1 MAKGFVL
8 EASRSR
14 QYILCMDM
22 KTLVRQSWKAISS
35 ISHFTLSTRPLSHTA
50 FWLLM
55 MKIVL
60 GGVPCLLSRESF
72 HLIPCLRCRFL
83 NFLPLSELHT
93 FHFGSL
99 FFFYSFF
106 PSYFSAFSYYWGLFH
121 LMHLRARFSSRCTS
135 PSSITLS
142 VRADKHLPTD
152 EARRREERKAQVEQ
166 LWRIDTGQG
175 GGITRCRKITPTLAY
190 MP

>member
-1 MAKGFVL
+1 MFWQPLGLVSIYSVWIWRHSYGKAEKQLAALVTSLSQRGRFRTQRSGYWWWKLSLVVFPVCYP
-8 EASRSR
+8 ERVSMFKMPFPQFFASFRITHVS
-14 QYILCMDM
+14 
-22 KTLVRQSWKAISS
+22 
-35 ISHFTLSTRPLSHTA
+35 
-50 FWLLM
+50 
-55 MKIVL
+55 
-60 GGVPCLLSRESF
+60 
-72 HLIPCLRCRFL
+72 LRL
-83 NFLPLSELHT
+83 T
-93 FHFGSL
+93 

-106 PSYFSAFSYYWGLFH
+106 PSYFSTFSYYWGLFH